1 MLRTW
6 QDGDAYQPRGS
17 RERRTI
23 QALLQSRRVPAWERC
38 AWPVL
43 EWHGQ
48 VVWAQQFGAAAEF
61 AAENG
66 GEFPIEIL
74 EEPLSPGE

>member
-6 QDGDAYQPRGS
+6 QDGDAYRPRGS

-48 VVWAQQFGAAAEF
+48 VVWARRFGVAAEY

-66 GEFPIEIL
+66 GAFPIEIL
-74 EEPLSPGE
+74 EEPPIPGA